1 MTQNNRH
8 IRNSF
13 SEGGK
18 PITSFTPSPAHTAL
32 RRLTKVAGIILGM
45 IIGIVLWVVVKPMI
59 RGIGWLISILTLIAM
74 IYFVLTF

>member
-8 IRNSF
+8 IRN
-13 SEGGK
+13 
-18 PITSFTPSPAHTAL
+18 TSFTPSPAYTAL
-32 RRLTKVAGIILGM
+32 KRLTKVVGIIFGM

>member
-8 IRNSF
+8 IRN
-13 SEGGK
+13 
-18 PITSFTPSPAHTAL
+18 TSFTPSPAHTAL
-32 RRLTKVAGIILGM
+32 RRLTKVVGIILGM
-45 IIGIVLWVVVKPMI
+45 IIGIVLLVVVKPMV

>member
-8 IRNSF
+8 IRN
-13 SEGGK
+13 
-18 PITSFTPSPAHTAL
+18 TSFTPSSAHTAL
-32 RRLTKVAGIILGM
+32 RRLTKVVGIILGM

>member
-8 IRNSF
+8 IRN
-13 SEGGK
+13 
-18 PITSFTPSPAHTAL
+18 TSFTPSPAHTAL
-32 RRLTKVAGIILGM
+32 SKLLKVVGIILGM
-45 IIGIVLWVVVKPMI
+45 IIGSVLWVIVKPMI

>member
-1 MTQNNRH
+1 MTQNDRH
-8 IRNSF
+8 IRN
-13 SEGGK
+13 
-18 PITSFTPSPAHTAL
+18 TSFTPSSVHTAL
-32 RRLTKVAGIILGM
+32 SRLLKMVGIILGM

>member
-8 IRNSF
+8 IRN
-13 SEGGK
+13 
-18 PITSFTPSPAHTAL
+18 TSFTPSPAHTAL
-32 RRLTKVAGIILGM
+32 RRLTKVVGIIRGM
-45 IIGIVLWVVVKPMI
+45 SNPGVVLWVVVKPMI